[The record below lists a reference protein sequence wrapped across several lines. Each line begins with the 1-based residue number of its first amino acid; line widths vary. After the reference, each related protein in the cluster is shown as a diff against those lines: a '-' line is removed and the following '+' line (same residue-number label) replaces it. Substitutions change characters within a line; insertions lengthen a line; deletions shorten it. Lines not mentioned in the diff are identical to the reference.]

1 MTDFELITLYTEQIA
16 LLNTVTTLLFT
27 ILFSYLIAMYFV
39 SRRLSGFLF
48 WILNGLFFMIM
59 FAQSGAVHSLGAR
72 AVSIGIQIVAR
83 IEAEGSEI
91 AWLSMRYIPPN
102 IPRVM
107 YYFFIV
113 GTILAIVYAVI
124 RRRDKNEE

>member
-59 FAQSGAVHSLGAR
+59 FAQSGAVHSLVAR

>member
-1 MTDFELITLYTEQIA
+1 MTDFELISLYTEQIA

-59 FAQSGAVHSLGAR
+59 FAQSGAVRALGSR
-72 AVSIGIQIVAR
+72 AVSIGVQIVAR